1 MKAREPIF
9 EKSRSVEDLERM
21 RLMALLRELARG
33 KGVKEAAQALGVD
46 HRTLV
51 SSLESGK
58 LTRRMR
64 VALGKALLEGGG
76 SPAAEQRERNDA
88 LEGRLKEVEGRVEAL
103 GKDMHRGLAAVQ
115 GEVKALRGER
125 AQEMRRL
132 AQAEAGGVVRGEAA
146 EAGGVVRGEAAEAG
160 GAVGKPKKRPSLR
173 REYPEL
179 VTLEPADDDEEVF
192 GDAWPLIV
200 EWRGLKDTHPNRGSS
215 LSWLVTEER
224 FLSVELALLQEHGM
238 TLPPETYPLKGFDR
252 NGQLTWRQTALYD
265 TRRARA
271 KRELLRWV
279 RKVLTLG
286 LWRK

>member
-9 EKSRSVEDLERM
+9 EKSRSVEDLDHM
-21 RLMALLRELARG
+21 RLMALLRELARD
-33 KGVKEAAQALGVD
+33 KGPREAAQALGVD

-132 AQAEAGGVVRGEAA
+132 AQAEAG
-146 EAGGVVRGEAAEAG
+146 EAGGGARGARGGARGAQEAG
-160 GAVGKPKKRPSLR
+160 GAVGKPKGRTSLR

-179 VTLEPADDDEEVF
+179 VTLEPAEDDEEVF

-200 EWRGLKDTHPNRGSS
+200 EWRGLKDTHPNRGGS

-224 FLSVELALLQEHGM
+224 FLSVELALLEEHGM

-252 NGQLTWRQTALYD
+252 NGQLNWRRTALYD

-271 KRELLRWV
+271 KRKLLRWV
-279 RKVLTLG
+279 RRVLTLG

>member
-21 RLMALLRELARG
+21 RLMALLRELARD
-33 KGVKEAAQALGVD
+33 KGVKEASQALGVD

-132 AQAEAGGVVRGEAA
+132 AQAEAGRGARGEAA
-146 EAGGVVRGEAAEAG
+146 EAGC
-160 GAVGKPKKRPSLR
+160 AVGKPKGKTSLR

-179 VTLEPADDDEEVF
+179 VTLEPAEDDEEVF

-224 FLSVELALLQEHGM
+224 FLSVELALLEEHGM

-252 NGQLTWRQTALYD
+252 NGQLNWRRTALYD

-271 KRELLRWV
+271 KRKLLRWV
-279 RKVLTLG
+279 RRILTLG